1 MTFPAARDMSVPGPK
16 PSHSSIS
23 MAEPSRSEPRGV
35 ATTNAVAPE
44 IRAEVAHYV
53 AQMTAEMAGMCRAAN
68 LQLLAYFLEMARI
81 EATSVLHQ
89 SQKD

>member
-1 MTFPAARDMSVPGPK
+1 MTFPAVRDMSVPASK
-16 PSHSSIS
+16 SSHPSVS
-23 MAEPSRSEPRGV
+23 MTEPSRAGAREP
-35 ATTNAVAPE
+35 ATTKTIDPV
-44 IRAEVAHYV
+44 IREEVAHYI

-89 SQKD
+89 SHKD